1 MSPPPFCGA
10 FIQLNVECT
19 FVWGYDSRVAQAAK
33 RATRAHQLSIR
44 HFRDLNSELLNV
56 ELLKADA
63 HWRLATGDFEV
74 GVKRENAHLTQKC

>member
-1 MSPPPFCGA
+1 MSPAPFRPA

-33 RATRAHQLSIR
+33 RATQAHQLSIR

-56 ELLKADA
+56 EFLKADA
-63 HWRLATGDFEV
+63 HWSLAGDFQ
-74 GVKRENAHLTQKC
+74 R